1 MPSSF
6 DGTSA
11 AAQRITSDNVRAFLL
26 ENPDFLEENEDLLNA
41 LMPLDP
47 PKGERIKDFQYYRLA
62 KLQDDFIAL
71 KAESEDL
78 MDLMQEH
85 LHRQNLI
92 NSAMF
97 SLMDALDFQSFVAL
111 ISHELLH
118 LLDHAAVGFFL
129 EAGGWLDQGNY
140 DGLQVV
146 APGLVT
152 RWLGSSDSALEE
164 TSPASSDIF
173 GDKSELVYSQALIR
187 ITICDGLPLGLLALG
202 HANPMY
208 YATGLAT
215 EQVECL
221 GGVVE
226 RCLRKF
232 LL

>member
-6 DGTSA
+6 DRSSA
-11 AAQRITSDNVRAFLL
+11 AAQKLTPEEVRSFLM
-26 ENPDFLEENEDLLNA
+26 ENPDFLEENEDLVNA
-41 LMPLDP
+41 LWPLGQPTGD
-47 PKGERIKDFQYYRLA
+47 GIQDFQHYRLA

-85 LHRQNLI
+85 LQRQNRLNAAI
-92 NSAMF
+92 YA
-97 SLMDALDFQSFVAL
+97 LMDAPDFSSIVVRVA
-111 ISHELLH
+111 HDFPAM
-118 LLDHAAVGFFL
+118 LDHVAVGFFL
-129 EAGGWLDQGNY
+129 EAGGWLEKGNY
-140 DGLQVV
+140 NGLQVV
-146 APGLVT
+146 EAGLVA
-152 RWLGSSDSALEE
+152 RWLGGGDSVLEE
-164 TSPASSDIF
+164 TNPASEDMF
-173 GDKSELVYSQALIR
+173 GEKAKDVRSQALIR
-187 ITICDGLPLGLLALG
+187 INIRDGLPPGLLALG
-202 HANPMY
+202 HADPVH